1 MKLLKEIF
9 NIDLT
14 ENLILYNQIIINKKK
29 EDKSIKTSFRRK
41 VLKKENKKIFR
52 KRNIKNIILIFLFI
66 I

>member
-1 MKLLKEIF
+1 MKFLIETF